1 MKFLNIA
8 LLLILVLIQNRLW
21 NGNGSIPDVKRLE
34 EMKAMQ
40 IEENKALVERNISLG
55 AEVMDL
61 KEGLEAIEGR
71 ARSEMGMIRS
81 DETFYRIIERSES
94 AN

>member
-61 KEGLEAIEGR
+61 KEGLEAIEER

>member
-1 MKFLNIA
+1 MKFLNII
-8 LLLILVLIQNRLW
+8 LLLLLVLLQNRLW
-21 NGNGSIPDVKRLE
+21 NGNGSMPEVRQLE

-40 IEENKALVERNISLG
+40 IEENKALLERNIFLS

-61 KEGLEAIEGR
+61 KEGLEAIEER
-71 ARSEMGMIRS
+71 ARTEMGMIRS

-94 AN
+94 TK

>member
-1 MKFLNIA
+1 MKFLNVA
-8 LLLILVLIQNRLW
+8 LLLLLVLIQNRLW

-40 IEENKALVERNISLG
+40 IEENKALVERNNSLG
-55 AEVMDL
+55 AEVIDL
-61 KEGLEAIEGR
+61 KEGLEAIEER